1 MRRTYVFALT
11 AALLCAGCS
20 GEADEQPAPD
30 PIAPSTAPLRQQ
42 DQVEQ
47 DMLATLNEIE
57 HSISDISPD
66 VEWQEAEEFNGGYSC
81 NQENSTDDVAFQS
94 PALRTLHFPDHDEWQ
109 RWMEAVGSVAEA
121 YGYRAPDEV
130 PVREDQNRVAYYN
143 NAGDALRVSSST
155 HSGFVVDV
163 LTECI
168 PGAIVQS

>member
-20 GEADEQPAPD
+20 GESDEQPAPD
-30 PIAPSTAPLRQQ
+30 PIAPPTAPLRQQ

-47 DMLATLNEIE
+47 DMLAMLEEIE
-57 HSISDISPD
+57 GSISDIAPGI
-66 VEWQEAEEFNGGYSC
+66 EWQERDDYNDGISC
-81 NQENSTDDVAFQS
+81 NQENSMDDVAFQS

-109 RWMEAVGSVAEA
+109 QWMEAVGSIAEG
-121 YGYRAPDEV
+121 YGYRVPDEV
-130 PVREDQNRVAYYN
+130 PDREDQNRVAYYN
-143 NAGDALRVSSST
+143 NAGDALRVSSSV

-168 PGAIVQS
+168 PGAGVQS

>member
-20 GEADEQPAPD
+20 GESDEQPAPD

-81 NQENSTDDVAFQS
+81 NQENSKDDVAFQS

>member
-1 MRRTYVFALT
+1 MRRTHLVALA

-20 GEADEQPAPD
+20 GEADKQPPSD

-47 DMLATLNEIE
+47 DMLAMLEEIKT
-57 HSISDISPD
+57 SLSDIAPGVD
-66 VEWQEAEEFNGGYSC
+66 WQEPDEYNGGRSC
-81 NQENSTDDVAFQS
+81 NQENSMDDVAFQS

-109 RWMEAVGSVAEA
+109 QWMEAVGSVARG
-121 YGYRAPDEV
+121 YGYQVPDEV
-130 PVREDQNRVAYYN
+130 PEREDQNRVAYYN
-143 NAGDALRVSSST
+143 DAGDALRVSSST

-168 PGAIVQS
+168 PGASVQS

>member
-1 MRRTYVFALT
+1 MRRTYVVVLT

-109 RWMEAVGSVAEA
+109 QWMEAVGSVAEA
-121 YGYRAPDEV
+121 YGYRGPDEV
-130 PVREDQNRVAYYN
+130 PDREDQNRVAYYN
-143 NAGDALRVSSST
+143 NAGDALRVSSSV

-168 PGAIVQS
+168 PGASVQS